1 MSANHQ
7 PPATSHQ
14 LIECVPNFSEG
25 RDAAKVDAIVE
36 AIRSVRGIAI
46 LDREMDADHN
56 RSVVTFA
63 GPATA
68 VVEAAFRGVERAIGL
83 IDLRHHTGVHPRIG
97 ACDVVPF
104 VPVEGV
110 SLEDCVRLANELG
123 LRLWE
128 SLHVPVYLYEAAARR
143 PDRLNLENIRRGQFE
158 GLRDEVRTNP
168 DRLPDFGPNFEDAEL
183 HPSAGAT
190 VVGARKFL
198 IAYNINLNTGDV
210 EIAKRIAKAIRFSS
224 GGFRYV
230 KSMGVPLASRNLAQV
245 SMNLTDFE
253 QTPIHRVFE
262 AVRAEA
268 ARYGVSIVGSEIVG
282 LIPKRAL
289 EMTAEWY
296 LQVENFHPRLVLEN
310 RLAEAAHMVVNHDGL
325 NEFLDELAAPTATP
339 GGGSAAAAAAAMAAA
354 LGAMV
359 SGLAKLP
366 AEAFETDRKFFAGA
380 VKRDAASYDGVRAA
394 YKRPKDERAPF
405 VEQALR
411 GAAVVPLEVAEAATA
426 LKNRLRDLAAT
437 APAKFGSDIETAQG
451 LAQAGIDG
459 ALANVRINIAS
470 MKDES
475 LAAPLRERLGK
486 LS

>member
-1 MSANHQ
+1 MPQ
-7 PPATSHQ
+7 T
-14 LIECVPNFSEG
+14 IVECVPNFSEG

-46 LDREMDADHN
+46 LDREADADHN
-56 RSVVTFA
+56 RSVITFA
-63 GPATA
+63 GPATSM
-68 VVEAAFRGVERAIGL
+68 VEAAFRGVERAIGL

-110 SLEDCVRLANELG
+110 TLEDCVRLANELG
-123 LRLWE
+123 MRLWE
-128 SLHVPVYLYEAAARR
+128 SLRVPVYLYEAAARR

-168 DRLPDFGPNFEDAEL
+168 DRLPDFGDAEL
-183 HPSAGAT
+183 HPTAGAT

-198 IAYNINLNTGDV
+198 IAYNINLSTADV

-262 AVRAEA
+262 TVRAEA
-268 ARYGVSIVGSEIVG
+268 ARYGASIVGSEIVG

-296 LQVENFHPRLVLEN
+296 LQVENFHPSLVLEN
-310 RLAEAAHMVVNHDGL
+310 RLAEAAHMAPTKDGL

-366 AEAFETDRKFFAGA
+366 ADAFEADRKFFAEA
-380 VKRDAASYDGVRAA
+380 VKRDAASYDGVRVA

-405 VEQALR
+405 VEQALHA
-411 GAAVVPLEVAEAATA
+411 AAVVPLEVAEAATA
-426 LKNRLRDLAAT
+426 LKNRLRDLATT

-470 MKDES
+470 MKDEW
-475 LAAPLRERLGK
+475 LVAPIRERLAK

>member
-1 MSANHQ
+1 
-7 PPATSHQ
+7 
-14 LIECVPNFSEG
+14 
-25 RDAAKVDAIVE
+25 
-36 AIRSVRGIAI
+36 VRGIAI
-46 LDREMDADHN
+46 LDRELDADHN

-110 SLEDCVRLANELG
+110 TLDDCVRLANELG
-123 LRLWE
+123 ARLWE
-128 SLHVPVYLYEAAARR
+128 RLHVPVYLYEAAARR

-158 GLRDEVRTNP
+158 GLREEVHTNP
-168 DRLPDFGPNFEDAEL
+168 DRRPDFGDAEL

-198 IAYNINLNTGDV
+198 IAYNINLNTTDV
-210 EIAKRIAKAIRFSS
+210 AIAKRIAKAIRFSS

-253 QTPIHRVFE
+253 QTPIYRVFE

-268 ARYGVSIVGSEIVG
+268 ARYGASIVGSEIVG

-296 LQVENFHPRLVLEN
+296 LQVENFHSSLVLEN
-310 RLAEAAHMVVNHDGL
+310 RLAEATTVNGL

-366 AEAFETDRKFFAGA
+366 TDAFEADRKFFAEA
-380 VKRDAASYDGVRAA
+380 VKRDAASYEGVRAA

-405 VEQALR
+405 VEQALHE
-411 GAAVVPLEVAEAATA
+411 AAVVPLEVAEAATA
-426 LKNRLRDLAAT
+426 LKNRLRELAAT

-451 LAQAGIDG
+451 LTQAGIDG

-475 LAAPLRERLGK
+475 LVAGLRERLGK

>member
-1 MSANHQ
+1 MPQTIVES
-7 PPATSHQ
+7 
-14 LIECVPNFSEG
+14 VPNFSEG
-25 RDAAKVDAIVE
+25 RDAAKVDAIIE

-46 LDREMDADHN
+46 LDRELDADHN

-68 VVEAAFRGVERAIGL
+68 VVEAAYRGVERAIAL
-83 IDLRHHTGVHPRIG
+83 IDLREHKGVHPRIG

-110 SLEDCVRLANELG
+110 TLDDCVRLANELG
-123 LRLWE
+123 ARLWE
-128 SLHVPVYLYEAAARR
+128 RLRVPVYLYEAAARR
-143 PDRLNLENIRRGQFE
+143 PDRVNLENIRRGQFE

-168 DRLPDFGPNFEDAEL
+168 DRRPDFGEGEL

-198 IAYNINLNTGDV
+198 IAYNINLNTADV

-268 ARYGVSIVGSEIVG
+268 ARYGASIVGSEIVG
-282 LIPKRAL
+282 LIPKSAL

-296 LQVENFHPRLVLEN
+296 LQVENFHPSLVLEN
-310 RLAEAAHMVVNHDGL
+310 RLAEATTVNGL

-366 AEAFETDRKFFAGA
+366 TDAFEADRKFFGEA
-380 VKRDAASYDGVRAA
+380 VKRDAASYEGVRAA

-405 VEQALR
+405 VEQALYE
-411 GAAVVPLEVAEAATA
+411 AAVVPLEVAEFATG
-426 LKNRLRDLAAT
+426 LKYRLRDLAAT

-475 LAAPLRERLGK
+475 AVAPLQERLGR

>member
-1 MSANHQ
+1 LT
-7 PPATSHQ
+7 TSHS
-14 LIECVPNFSEG
+14 LVECVPNFSEG

-46 LDREMDADHN
+46 LDRELDADHN

-63 GPATA
+63 GPAHA
-68 VVEAAFRGVERAIGL
+68 VVEAAYRGVERAVAL
-83 IDLRHHTGVHPRIG
+83 IDLRQHKGVHPRIG

-110 SLEDCVRLANELG
+110 TLEDCVRLANELAQRLWDR
-123 LRLWE
+123 LRL
-128 SLHVPVYLYEAAARR
+128 PVYLYEAAARR
-143 PDRLNLENIRRGQFE
+143 PDRTNLENIRRGQFE

-168 DRLPDFGPNFEDAEL
+168 DRLPDFGEAEL

-198 IAYNINLNTGDV
+198 IAYNINLNTSDLA
-210 EIAKRIAKAIRFSS
+210 IAKRIAKAIRFSS

-268 ARYGVSIVGSEIVG
+268 ARYGASIVGSEIVG

-296 LQVENFHPRLVLEN
+296 LQLENFHPSLVLEN
-310 RLAEAAHMVVNHDGL
+310 RLAEATHMDGL

-339 GGGSAAAAAAAMAAA
+339 GGGSAAAAAAAMAAS

-359 SGLAKLP
+359 AGLAKLP
-366 AEAFETDRKFFAGA
+366 ADAWETDRKFFAEA
-380 VKRDAASYDGVRAA
+380 VKRDAASYDAVRAA

-405 VEQALR
+405 VEQALH
-411 GAAVVPLEVAEAATA
+411 GAAVVPLEVAEAAAA
-426 LKNRLRDLAAT
+426 LKDRLRDLAAT
-437 APAKFGSDIETAQG
+437 APSKFGSDIETAQS
-451 LAQAGIDG
+451 LAQAAIYG
-459 ALANVRINIAS
+459 ALANVRINIES
-470 MKDES
+470 MKDEA
-475 LAAPLRERLGK
+475 LTAQLRERLAK